1 MPHEATA
8 TQCPVTHLPIEAK
21 VPRRASVPPPMIG
34 FQREAPEMP
43 DAPPPHE
50 ETSPPVARFMNR
62 LIEGKYRIEKLIGKG
77 GMGAVYQ
84 AEHVKLGKPVAIKVL
99 LAGHGSGS
107 AAARRF
113 AREARA
119 AGSIGH
125 PNIVQVFDVG
135 TLEDGAPFLVMELLR
150 GETLHDRL
158 QLSGAIPTELAIQIM
173 EQILSALHAAHEC
186 GIIHRDLKPDNVFL
200 TEERGELMAKLLD
213 FGVSKNLVDD
223 NTMSLTRTGAVVGTP
238 YYLAPE
244 QARGDRMMDRRVD
257 IWAAGVVM
265 YESLTGML
273 PFNADNYNALLL
285 KILQQRPVPPSR
297 IRPTLPPALE
307 AVIMTAMAH
316 DADERYAT
324 AEEMLEALAS
334 AKLSQAQL
342 EQNPTAEHPSI
353 EIDLGEQ
360 IGERTMSE
368 LHVSQILRPGP
379 EDPTEISDSFVH
391 ADIRFKES
399 DESS

>member
-1 MPHEATA
+1 
-8 TQCPVTHLPIEAK
+8 
-21 VPRRASVPPPMIG
+21 
-34 FQREAPEMP
+34 
-43 DAPPPHE
+43 
-50 ETSPPVARFMNR
+50 
-62 LIEGKYRIEKLIGKG
+62 
-77 GMGAVYQ
+77 
-84 AEHVKLGKPVAIKVL
+84 
-99 LAGHGSGS
+99 
-107 AAARRF
+107 
-113 AREARA
+113 
-119 AGSIGH
+119 
-125 PNIVQVFDVG
+125 
-135 TLEDGAPFLVMELLR
+135 
-150 GETLHDRL
+150 
-158 QLSGAIPTELAIQIM
+158 
-173 EQILSALHAAHEC
+173 
-186 GIIHRDLKPDNVFL
+186 
-200 TEERGELMAKLLD
+200 
-213 FGVSKNLVDD
+213 
-223 NTMSLTRTGAVVGTP
+223 
-238 YYLAPE
+238 
-244 QARGDRMMDRRVD
+244 MDRRVD

-273 PFNADNYNALLL
+273 PFNADNYNALLV

>member
-1 MPHEATA
+1 MRVCPQCGLKYSNDQPSCFVDGTALEEAPDPYVGLTLA
-8 TQCPVTHLPIEAK
+8 GRYLVEAPLGEGGMAVVYRARHTLVDRPVAVKIMNKNLASDKGLRERFRREAK
-21 VPRRASVPPPMIG
+21 
-34 FQREAPEMP
+34 
-43 DAPPPHE
+43 
-50 ETSPPVARFMNR
+50 N
-62 LIEGKYRIEKLIGKG
+62 
-77 GMGAVYQ
+77 
-84 AEHVKLGKPVAIKVL
+84 
-99 LAGHGSGS
+99 
-107 AAARRF
+107 AAAL
-113 AREARA
+113 A
-119 AGSIGH
+119 H
-125 PNIVQVFDVG
+125 PNIIEIFDYG
-135 TLEDGAPFLVMELLR
+135 ETDDGAPFLVMELLR

-173 EQILSALHAAHEC
+173 EQILSALHSAHEC

-273 PFNADNYNALLL
+273 PFNADNYNALLV

>member
-1 MPHEATA
+1 
-8 TQCPVTHLPIEAK
+8 
-21 VPRRASVPPPMIG
+21 
-34 FQREAPEMP
+34 
-43 DAPPPHE
+43 
-50 ETSPPVARFMNR
+50 MNR

-334 AKLSQAQL
+334 AKLCQGQL